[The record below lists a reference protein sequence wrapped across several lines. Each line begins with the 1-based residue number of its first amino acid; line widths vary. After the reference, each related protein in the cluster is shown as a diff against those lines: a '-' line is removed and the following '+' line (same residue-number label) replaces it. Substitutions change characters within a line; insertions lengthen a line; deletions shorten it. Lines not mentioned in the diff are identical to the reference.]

1 MIKIT
6 KTLFVQTIIFLL
18 FFTGQGFAKSLPP
31 GSGEGDIP
39 ANVLIL
45 LDKSG
50 SMSARS
56 TSGSGID
63 TKRPGRLAVGSTR
76 VNGGYNVLYNS
87 QYSWYD
93 KRNISYD
100 DKLVWKWRQTS
111 PCTYRSQAKVSEF
124 YDGYFYFVGNN
135 GQLCKIHQTTQKTT
149 LIKTYSTR
157 NYSIS
162 GGDLHGKYLY
172 IFSNKWRDAK
182 IIIRDLSN
190 NNEKECK
197 YSYKYEKLGDFLS
210 SFYVYYH
217 GDFEI
222 NHAGTYMVGYRYDWQ
237 KSKRG
242 FYKYNITAGL
252 NCPSETY
259 SEFIPHDL
267 GSYGVIRDMESS
279 TMYNDYFYAANYS
292 QNKITRYDL
301 SDKTLSASD
310 VVHIGKRGKLDA
322 SYSPSSRSEVRFKNP
337 ISIAPG
343 VNTIYVSDFN
353 NNAIQVFK

>member
-162 GGDLHGKYLY
+162 GGDLH
-172 IFSNKWRDAK
+172 
-182 IIIRDLSN
+182 
-190 NNEKECK
+190 
-197 YSYKYEKLGDFLS
+197 
-210 SFYVYYH
+210 
-217 GDFEI
+217 
-222 NHAGTYMVGYRYDWQ
+222 
-237 KSKRG
+237 
-242 FYKYNITAGL
+242 
-252 NCPSETY
+252 
-259 SEFIPHDL
+259 
-267 GSYGVIRDMESS
+267 
-279 TMYNDYFYAANYS
+279 
-292 QNKITRYDL
+292 
-301 SDKTLSASD
+301 
-310 VVHIGKRGKLDA
+310 
-322 SYSPSSRSEVRFKNP
+322 
-337 ISIAPG
+337 
-343 VNTIYVSDFN
+343 
-353 NNAIQVFK
+353 